1 MHSRTRLGIWYNN
14 TEGPRKAL
22 GRPSIDLNLTPLFMV
37 QVMNMSANA
46 AAKPVKADTKAK
58 KDEWITVKLRLRPH
72 VVAALHLAAEQE
84 SQNTGRRVYA
94 TDLLRDALKAYCTT
108 HNIDIKKKNSS
119 RQP

>member
-1 MHSRTRLGIWYNN
+1 
-14 TEGPRKAL
+14 
-22 GRPSIDLNLTPLFMV
+22 MV

-46 AAKPVKADTKAK
+46 AAKPVKANTKAK

-108 HNIDIKKKNSS
+108 HNIDIKKKEFLPSTLS
-119 RQP
+119 ERD